1 MTSKSSGNSHQQQ
14 GLTLKHTLRFQ
25 WFQVHVAASQKEEAI
40 ELTRAWVVGVGFKAR
55 AQHSA
60 LKDAAGPA
68 SMLAFTA
75 VRVAHS
81 SRTLS
86 SLLKAICPQGDV
98 I

>member
-60 LKDAAGPA
+60 LKGCGWSCQYA
-68 SMLAFTA
+68 SIHRGTGSTQFPDFVFAL
-75 VRVAHS
+75 
-81 SRTLS
+81 
-86 SLLKAICPQGDV
+86 
-98 I
+98 